1 MRRAAPLLLV
11 FFIGMVLVI
20 GMPRPATRNS
30 KSNYPAQQLTQ
41 GDPVGTIRG
50 AEHPDQIPDY
60 LAYSLMFDLIGGR
73 TSDTEKKSMR
83 SYAKQAGLGR
93 QSCAGCSS
101 TGVGDEDVNVL
112 IDAADKYHDR
122 MAALAGQVAALTP
135 QDGQPLG
142 PAAQAQIAQV
152 QQQARTII
160 DETVSTVLS
169 HLSQEGATKLR
180 LHIAEHVKRR
190 VSVVPGPN
198 MPLKNHGM

>member
-1 MRRAAPLLLV
+1 MRRATLLLLFV
-11 FFIGMVLVI
+11 FIIGMVIVV
-20 GMPRPATRNS
+20 GMPPATRKARS
-30 KSNYPAQQLTQ
+30 SDPAPKLTQ
-41 GDPVGTIRG
+41 DYPVGTIKG

-73 TSDTEKKSMR
+73 KSDTEKKSMR

-122 MAALAGQVAALTP
+122 MVALAGQVAALTP
-135 QDGQPLG
+135 QDGQPPG
-142 PAAQAQIAQV
+142 PAARAQIAQV

-160 DETVSTVLS
+160 DETVATVLS
-169 HLSQEGATKLR
+169 QLSPEGATKLR

-190 VSVVPGPN
+190 VSVIPGPN
-198 MPLKNHGM
+198 MTLKDHGM